1 MIDVQ
6 SHIHHC
12 QKFLISTFNAI
23 SLPALYAVDRKPVQ
37 EVDALDYLVRRIFG
51 RHVTFVGLKIVTSV
65 KLIFRTIKA
74 ILRRLNA
81 IAIACSFMADDIARI
96 PLRPFGT
103 RWRSKGLE
111 APAIERSIRI
121 KSIADQLL
129 SATSPKS
136 IRGLTE
142 TKVGAFLVRIR
153 VTCIGRAERLGRAD
167 GIAGI
172 DRAMG
177 LAVDTRAR
185 FLPVGPPRTSGILGS
200 EPHQIRL
207 GLRLASIVDVSR
219 FITIVDTGR

>member
-1 MIDVQ
+1 MIDAL

-12 QKFLISTFNAI
+12 QTFLISTFNAI

-37 EVDALDYLVRRIFG
+37 EVDALDYLVSRIFG
-51 RHVTFVGLKIVTSV
+51 RHVTFVGLKIVAPV

-74 ILRRLNA
+74 ILRRLSA
-81 IAIACSFMADDIARI
+81 SAIACSFMTDDIARI

-136 IRGLTE
+136 IRDLAE
-142 TKVGAFLVRIR
+142 PKVGAFLVRVR
-153 VTCIGRAERLGRAD
+153 ESSIGRAERLGRAT
-167 GIAGI
+167 GIAGV
-172 DRAMG
+172 DCAMG
-177 LAVDTRAR
+177 LAVDARAR
-185 FLPVGPPRTSGILGS
+185 FLPVGPLRTSGILGS
-200 EPHQIRL
+200 EPRQIGL
-207 GLRLASIVDVSR
+207 GLRLAGIVDVGR
-219 FITIVDTGR
+219 PIIIVGTGR